1 MALRFGTVAGLVV
14 AAFAAGVYTGGG
26 AGARAQGT
34 GRVFEL
40 RTYTAADGKLQ
51 TLSDR
56 FRDRTL
62 TIFEKHGMQAVGAW
76 IPTDALHSGN
86 TLVFL
91 MEWPNREEADR
102 TWQRFGEDPA
112 WKSLV
117 AETEKDGRLWTK
129 LDRLWMRPTEYSAMK

>member
-1 MALRFGTVAGLVV
+1 MAMRFGTVAGLVV

-40 RTYTAADGKLQ
+40 RTYTAAEGKLQ

-62 TIFEKHGMQAVGAW
+62 TIFKKHGMQAVGVW
-76 IPTDALHSGN
+76 IPTDAPHSAN

-91 MEWPNREEADR
+91 MEWPSREEADK

-112 WKSLV
+112 WKALV
-117 AETEKDGRLWTK
+117 VETEKDGRLWTK
-129 LDRLWMRPTEYSAMK
+129 LDRLWMRPTEYSPMK